1 MDDGGIQLLS
11 DDDILLS
18 EPGENV
24 SATYGSDAAESS
36 NANGE
41 QSTELVST
49 GATAQDVE
57 KSCQGVRETITE
69 ESAKV
74 VTGIDKLTDSVNSI
88 SMTLSKED
96 TRNEKQETT
105 YTVVLDASQVQTI
118 EAYGR
123 TACTLGLL
131 LLIVLSVLVGLTG
144 FRLFVMRWKD
154 V

>member
-1 MDDGGIQLLS
+1 MDDAGIQQLA
-11 DDDILLS
+11 DDGTPLALD
-18 EPGENV
+18 V
-24 SATYGSDAAESS
+24 SSGPDTEDSGG
-36 NANGE
+36 NIG

-57 KSCQGVRETITE
+57 TSCQGVSRTIAD
-69 ESAKV
+69 ESSKV
-74 VTGIDKLTDSVNSI
+74 VAGIERLTDSVNEI
-88 SMTLSKED
+88 SKTLTKED
-96 TRNEKQETT
+96 TRNGQEEVT

-144 FRLFVMRWKD
+144 FRLFVMRWRN